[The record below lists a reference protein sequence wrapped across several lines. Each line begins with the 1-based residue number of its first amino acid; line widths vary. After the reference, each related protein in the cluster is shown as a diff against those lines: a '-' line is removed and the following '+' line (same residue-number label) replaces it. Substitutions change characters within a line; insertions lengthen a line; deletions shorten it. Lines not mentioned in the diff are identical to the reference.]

1 MPEIRVWAEGTLR
14 WVEASGGMTAA
25 SATGWVTASK
35 VLTGTSTAAWAPL
48 SGLLGFV
55 QPGMTFN
62 SPREF
67 ATIEDRGLP
76 TLHKWHH
83 VQPIEVTVRLLDGV
97 TGDWPTG
104 NTAIGPSSL
113 GLADVPSF
121 NFEFREAIPAVESN
135 LTAIYYQIHGAKVL
149 ERHHTEQPE
158 GDILELRMRALAVQG
173 PTASGYL
180 S

>member
-1 MPEIRVWAEGTLR
+1 MPETRVWAEGTLR
-14 WVEASGGMTAA
+14 WVEASGATGI
-25 SATGWVTASK
+25 SATGWVTGAA
-35 VLTGTSTAAWAPL
+35 VLTATGTAAWAAL

-62 SPREF
+62 HPAREF
-67 ATIEDRGLP
+67 ATVEDRGLP
-76 TLHKWHH
+76 TMHKWARRL
-83 VQPIEVTVRLLDGV
+83 PSEITVRILEAV

-121 NFEFREAIPAVESN
+121 MLEFKQAIPAVESN
-135 LTAIYYQIHGAKVL
+135 LTGIYYQMHHAKIL
-149 ERHHTEQPE
+149 DRQRTEQAE
-158 GDILELRMRALAVQG
+158 GNILELRMRALAVQG
-173 PTASGYL
+173 PTASGFL

>member
-1 MPEIRVWAEGTLR
+1 MSEVRVWAEGTLR
-14 WVEASGGMTAA
+14 WVEASGGQTAA

-35 VLTGTSTAAWAPL
+35 VLTGTGTAAWAPL

-55 QPGMTFN
+55 LPGMTFN
-62 SPREF
+62 QPREY
-67 ATIEDRGLP
+67 ATVEDRGTP
-76 TLHKWHH
+76 TMHKWTRIS
-83 VQPIEVTVRLLDGV
+83 PPEITVRILEAV

-121 NFEFREAIPAVESN
+121 NFEWRQAIPATESN
-135 LTAIYYQIHGAKVL
+135 LTGIYYQMHGVKIVD
-149 ERHHTEQPE
+149 RQRTEQPE
-158 GDILELRMRALAVQG
+158 GNVLELRMRALAVNG